1 MSVQV
6 ADRTAGIHLES
17 TVSRRENPSMNSS
30 DSVCAGE
37 QEPWDLTWPSLPRWR
52 TSEVTGNKS
61 HFLDSYT
68 SGHTCTEDKTHTNKK
83 GARLKSPVHLQ
94 QPQHGVG
101 RAAGTAPPQPSC
113 RPTLPAVQR
122 SWESAE
128 LTERQFQKILEIIA
142 KSFHTRF

>member
-1 MSVQV
+1 
-6 ADRTAGIHLES
+6 
-17 TVSRRENPSMNSS
+17 MNSY
-30 DSVCAGE
+30 DGVCAGE
-37 QEPWDLTWPSLPRWR
+37 QEPWDLTWPSPPQRR

-83 GARLKSPVHLQ
+83 GTRLKSPVHLQ

-101 RAAGTAPPQPSC
+101 RAAGTAPPPHQPSYH
-113 RPTLPAVQR
+113 PTLPAVQR

-128 LTERQFQKILEIIA
+128 LTERQFQTILEITA
-142 KSFHTRF
+142 KLFHTSF